1 MPLEAPPPE
10 EEVAS
15 SSDATEVL
23 AEEGIGQAVA
33 TGRSHGLLRLMERGH
48 AAGDPGEDGRRRDR
62 TWRRGTAGCDL
73 RARPAVHS
81 RECTKILLATAR

>member
-23 AEEGIGQAVA
+23 VEEGIGQAVA
-33 TGRSHGLLRLMERGH
+33 AGRSH
-48 AAGDPGEDGRRRDR
+48 
-62 TWRRGTAGCDL
+62 TACCG
-73 RARPAVHS
+73 
-81 RECTKILLATAR
+81 